1 MINDA
6 LFAFVPYNAPLS
18 LVGGAGVDFATD
30 PYDILGAGAGT
41 LVTNI
46 WGNSTLPGQ
55 ADGLSVGM
63 PQPYISVLI
72 GTALV
77 ANTGTPL
84 LNVQFQGAPDDGSGG
99 AGTYLT
105 YAQTGDITVA
115 QGVAGAEICRLPF
128 VPPFPLN
135 HRPRFLRLNFAILA
149 ATDYSDG
156 TIASAYVVGTRDDQ
170 YQFQAAKNYTSPRY
184 TG

>member
-18 LVGGAGVDFATD
+18 LVGSAGVDFATD
-30 PYDILGAGAGT
+30 PYDILGAGVGT
-41 LVTNI
+41 TVTNI

-63 PQPYISVLI
+63 PQPYIAVI
-72 GTALV
+72 VGTAFT
-77 ANTGTPL
+77 TGSSATMTI
-84 LNVQFQGAPDDGSGG
+84 QFQGAPDDGSGG

-105 YAQTGDITVA
+105 YAQTGDITAA
-115 QGVAGAEICRLPF
+115 QATAGAELCRLPF

-135 HRPRFLRLNFAILA
+135 HRPRFLRLNFAIPSGVDWTA
-149 ATDYSDG
+149 G

-170 YQFQAAKNYTSPRY
+170 YMLQQPRNYTAPRY